1 MRKHV
6 LGGRKMSKKNKE
18 KEATTILSETTRYLK
33 YSKWIPEEYRRE
45 TWEEVCQRNLNMH
58 LDTFSHLGD
67 EFLEN
72 IKQVYSDYVI
82 PMKVLPSMRSMQ
94 FAGKPVEISP
104 NRMYNCAYMPVD
116 SLECF
121 SEAMFLLLGGTG
133 VGYSVQKHHIKHLPE
148 ISLPN
153 SKKTRKYVLEDS
165 IQGWAE
171 AVRILMECYLGKRKT
186 TPRFDYSQIRA
197 KGERL
202 KTSGGKAP
210 GPAPLREC
218 LVKIE
223 GILQNHEN
231 SSQMSSLVC
240 HDIMCHIADA
250 VLSGGIRRSALISLF
265 SADDTKMIGCKSGQ
279 WYTQNPQRGR
289 ANNSAVILRHRIKR
303 PIFRELWLRI
313 KASGSGEPGIY
324 FSHDKD
330 WGTNPCCEIA
340 LRPYQFCNLTEISAH
355 TVENQKDLESRSQ
368 AAAFLGTLQ
377 AYYTDFHYLRPIWQT
392 TTEKDAL
399 LGVSMTGIASNTCNH
414 LDIEHAAGIAV
425 DENIRVSEIL
435 GINPAARV
443 TCVKPSGTTSCVVGS
458 SSGIHA
464 WYSPYYIRRMVVN
477 KTEPIYSYLK
487 NTIPELVEDDYFKPD
502 EEAKITIPQKAPIN
516 ATVSTS
522 ESALSFLERVKRWSI
537 RWVRPGHKDGLNSHN
552 VSATVYIKDDEWDAV
567 GEWMWMNRHY
577 YNGLAVL
584 PFDGGS
590 YTQAPFEEIDNSE
603 YSRLLKYA
611 NLIDLSQVVEM
622 DDNTKLQG
630 ELACAGDNCEI

>member
-1 MRKHV
+1 MPE
-6 LGGRKMSKKNKE
+6 KNE
-18 KEATTILSETTRYLK
+18 ENAEEILSKTTVHMK
-33 YSKWIPEEYRRE
+33 YAKWMPDLLRRE
-45 TWEEVCQRNLNMH
+45 SWEEICQRNLDMH
-58 LDTFSHLGD
+58 LETFPSSLHD
-67 EFLEN
+67 EIIE
-72 IKQVYSDYVI
+72 VYRKFVI
-82 PMKVLPSMRSMQ
+82 PMKIVPSMRSMQ
-94 FAGKPVEISP
+94 FAGKPVFISP
-104 NRMYNCAYMPVD
+104 NRVYNCAYMPVD
-116 SLECF
+116 SIECF
-121 SEAMFLLLGGTG
+121 NEAMFLLLGGTG
-133 VGYSVQKHHIKHLPE
+133 VGYSVQQHHIKLLPE

-153 SKKTRKYVLEDS
+153 PKKTRKYVLEDS

-171 AVRILMECYLGKRKT
+171 AVRILMECYTGSRKN

-197 KGERL
+197 KGELL

-223 GILQNHEN
+223 GMLQNHEN
-231 SSQMSSLVC
+231 NAQMGSLVC

-265 SADDTKMIGCKSGQ
+265 SADDSKMIGCKSGN
-279 WYTQNPQRGR
+279 WSDNDPQRGR

-313 KASGSGEPGIY
+313 KASGAGEPGIY

-340 LRPYQFCNLTEISAH
+340 LRPYQFCNLTEIAAH
-355 TVENQKDLESRSQ
+355 TVKNQKDLEERVK

-377 AYYTDFHYLRPIWQT
+377 AYYTDFHYLRQIWQT

-414 LDIEHAAGIAV
+414 LDIEHAAGLAV
-425 DENIRVSEIL
+425 TENIRVSVLI
-435 GINPAARV
+435 GFNRAARV

-464 WYSPYYIRRMVVN
+464 WYAPYYIRRVTVN
-477 KTEPIYSYLK
+477 KTEPIYPYLRDA
-487 NTIPELVEDDYFKPD
+487 IPELVEDDFFKPD
-502 EEAKITIPQKAPIN
+502 EEAKIMIPQKAPLGG
-516 ATVSTS
+516 TVAKN
-522 ESALSFLERVKRWSI
+522 ESALNFLERVKRWSI
-537 RWVRPGHKDGLNSHN
+537 RWVRPGHIDGLNSHN
-552 VSATVYIKDDEWDAV
+552 VSATVYIKDNEWDAV

-590 YTQAPFEEIDNSE
+590 YTQPPFEEIDKPE
-603 YSRLLKYA
+603 YERLLKYA
-611 NLIDLSQVVEM
+611 NLIDLTKIVEI
-622 DDNTKLQG
+622 DDNTNMQG
-630 ELACAGDNCEI
+630 EIACAGGYCEV